1 MWQRKSRT
9 ARLYLNFTGTCRWT
23 KAVTRSVFLLILP
36 SLCLRSIVKE
46 LPRVLILYDVDV
58 PLKDARRAISFHFR
72 KNSQLQ
78 DGK

>member
-1 MWQRKSRT
+1 M
-9 ARLYLNFTGTCRWT
+9 
-23 KAVTRSVFLLILP
+23 
-36 SLCLRSIVKE
+36 
-46 LPRVLILYDVDV
+46 ILYDVDV